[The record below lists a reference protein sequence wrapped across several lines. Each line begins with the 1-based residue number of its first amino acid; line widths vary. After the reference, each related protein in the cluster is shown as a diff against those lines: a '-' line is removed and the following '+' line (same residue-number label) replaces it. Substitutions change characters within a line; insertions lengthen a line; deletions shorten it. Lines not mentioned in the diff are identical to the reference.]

1 MTTRDWCQSR
11 QSDGQ
16 PRPRG
21 SDDER
26 SGQVPVCCLIDLA
39 THPVPR
45 GVHTMARISCL
56 LLAVGLVPL
65 SSCLRLN
72 VGDDAATMRPA
83 VSSDDTTFGSVKL
96 SEAGEWSYES
106 GHVAGAQC
114 VCCCSS
120 NLPAQVCKNGGVSPH
135 AQVISQRE
143 PLAGS
148 VARGSF
154 KDAVHTPQ
162 QLRTVPCGDL
172 WQLPRQPSTVCC
184 WLSGRIPDSRW
195 AFA

>member
-1 MTTRDWCQSR
+1 
-11 QSDGQ
+11 
-16 PRPRG
+16 
-21 SDDER
+21 
-26 SGQVPVCCLIDLA
+26 
-39 THPVPR
+39 
-45 GVHTMARISCL
+45 MARISCL

-154 KDAVHTPQ
+154 KDAVHTPSNFGQ
-162 QLRTVPCGDL
+162 FHVETFGNF
-172 WQLPRQPSTVCC
+172 
-184 WLSGRIPDSRW
+184 PDSHQLYAAGYLEGYLTAGGHLLECALFDR
-195 AFA
+195 